1 MVWLCFL
8 ILEKCL
14 HIFVQLPHHVQSF
27 VTPWT
32 TASQASLSLTI
43 SQNFPKLM
51 FISQVMPSSHLI
63 LWCPLLL
70 LPLMFPNIR
79 NFYKSACCQLF
90 GHQMTKI
97 LELQFYISPSC
108 EYSGLI
114 SLKINWFDL
123 LAVQGTF
130 RSLLQHHSSK
140 ASIIWHSA
148 FSLVQLTQLYWLL
161 GRQYPWRYGPLLK
174 EWCLLSTH
182 HLGLSLLSC
191 EEVTTFWF
199 HGCNLAVFIQEIFNR
214 V

>member
-1 MVWLCFL
+1 MFSDLGEVPSYFCSVAPSCPKFCDSMDYSKPGLP
-8 ILEKCL
+8 
-14 HIFVQLPHHVQSF
+14 VPHHIPEF
-27 VTPWT
+27 
-32 TASQASLSLTI
+32 SQVHVHFTG
-43 SQNFPKLM
+43 
-51 FISQVMPSSHLI
+51 SQVMPSSHLI

-174 EWCLLSTH
+174 EWCLLFNTPSRFVIAFLRRSNH
-182 HLGLSLLSC
+182 ILISWLQFSSLH
-191 EEVTTFWF
+191 TR
-199 HGCNLAVFIQEIFNR
+199 NI
-214 V
+214 